1 MQTLINSTQSDKQ
14 YCLWPL
20 YFSTLIYFFIDSYL
34 VLAILY
40 YGLSLKCAFLKI
52 NYKGFTNYTA
62 ELSSFLRY
70 NRKASS
76 SLLSSKVSM
85 INLLIFLPF
94 FVPISSKV
102 SKYIN
107 EKNNKKFYSMLIQG
121 LNFCRRLMLS
131 FLLFLNNTHSWLG
144 RLANLIVFATY
155 YEYVASFLKEL
166 CYILTVSMKIRFKL
180 LIFHTQSELLSHV
193 IRYC

>member
-1 MQTLINSTQSDKQ
+1 MTFIFQ
-14 YCLWPL
+14 YTYL
-20 YFSTLIYFFIDSYL
+20 FFHRLLFGFSYL
-34 VLAILY
+34 VLWSITEM
-40 YGLSLKCAFLKI
+40 CILKI

-62 ELSSFLRY
+62 ELSSFSRY

-107 EKNNKKFYSMLIQG
+107 EKNNKQNSTHANSGLKFLQEIDVV
-121 LNFCRRLMLS
+121 
-131 FLLFLNNTHSWLG
+131 FLLFLFFNNTHSWLG

-166 CYILTVSMKIRFKL
+166 CYILTVSMKIR
-180 LIFHTQSELLSHV
+180 I
-193 IRYC
+193 